1 MAAPTPETIV
11 KATDLLKEAQKEG
24 ATIAFC
30 FYYEGDLYNV
40 VFKKV
45 GDEYVFQNGGNCSQA
60 STRTDWILPD
70 TETIK
75 GLGGTVEFN
84 DLEKLLFAV
93 NVGGSLVLTAQ
104 IHVSTGDVFQRT
116 FSANTYLAAM
126 AVINENT
133 SMDKI
138 MDMVKDLLLNK
149 TSFNPDNKDLG
160 QMMLV
165 TADDDTGQLM
175 LQTPG
180 EAVQNAA
187 EQGIS
192 PEEAI
197 GATIDNLQQK
207 VKEDY
212 EDGTSKIVE
221 TKFEDENPSVTWNP
235 DDDSQNTYQQV
246 VNVEGTVTYS
256 INTRIFDNTCGAEID
271 AESGKVTFNKPGKV
285 NVVAVFTDTEGF
297 VRMTS
302 YTLTVKAPPSTISK
316 PDNYDHGD
324 NNPF

>member
-1 MAAPTPETIV
+1 
-11 KATDLLKEAQKEG
+11 
-24 ATIAFC
+24 
-30 FYYEGDLYNV
+30 
-40 VFKKV
+40 
-45 GDEYVFQNGGNCSQA
+45 
-60 STRTDWILPD
+60 
-70 TETIK
+70 
-75 GLGGTVEFN
+75 
-84 DLEKLLFAV
+84 
-93 NVGGSLVLTAQ
+93 
-104 IHVSTGDVFQRT
+104 
-116 FSANTYLAAM
+116 
-126 AVINENT
+126 
-133 SMDKI
+133 

-165 TADDDTGQLM
+165 TADDDTGQQM

-192 PEEAI
+192 PEKAI
-197 GATIDNLQQK
+197 GASIDNLQQK

-246 VNVEGTVTYS
+246 VNVEGNVTYS
-256 INTRIFDNTCGAEID
+256 INTRILDNTCGAEID
-271 AESGKVTFNKPGKV
+271 AESGKVTFDKPGKV
-285 NVVAVFTDTEGF
+285 NVVAVFTDNDGF
-297 VRMTS
+297 VFMTS